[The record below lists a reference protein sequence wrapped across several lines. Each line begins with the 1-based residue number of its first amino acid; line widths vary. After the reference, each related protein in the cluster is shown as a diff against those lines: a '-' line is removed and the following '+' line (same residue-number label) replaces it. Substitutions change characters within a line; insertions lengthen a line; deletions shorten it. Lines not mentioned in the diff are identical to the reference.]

1 MKRILKRIVPI
12 LLAIVVICSI
22 VWYLFS
28 YDRDFT
34 RDMLLKGARFFEGQ
48 GNHNV
53 ASWFYNQAY
62 DFADDNEAVAIELAQ
77 RFKNSGNY
85 TQAER
90 TLSNA
95 IADGG
100 SAELYIELCK
110 TYVEQDKLLDAVTM
124 LDNIA
129 DAKIKAELDALRP
142 KAPTVDRE
150 PGFYSEYITVKLA
163 ATGGTLYTTT
173 NGEYPSTEDTP
184 STGQITMVSGD
195 NSVYA
200 LVLGDNGLVSPL
212 CIFGYT
218 IGGVIEEVTIQ
229 DASLEALFR
238 QTLQLGTEDPI
249 FSNQLWTITELTIP
263 EAAENY
269 EDLKLLTYLEKL
281 TIQGS
286 ASGVISGS
294 LVSLGNL
301 THLTELSITDIPVKA
316 EDLTAIASLP
326 SLSKLTLS
334 GCSLSNIDA
343 IAKNPKLTYL
353 DLSSNSIR
361 DLSPLS
367 FMTEL
372 KTLDL
377 SHNALESLNAISS
390 LSTLEI
396 LDVSYNS
403 LVAVAPLEGCTGLKE
418 LYLNNNAITELS
430 CAVGWTSITKL
441 NAGFNQLTDVS
452 ALASCTTLQDLDVS
466 NNALKDI
473 SSLAVLTNLQVLNFS
488 RNQVT
493 TLPDWGK
500 SCALVT
506 IDGSYNS
513 IETIASLSGYKNLN
527 DVLMDY
533 NKIKSVK
540 PLAECHNLIM
550 VSVYGNPV
558 SNVTV
563 LTEMGVIVH
572 YTPKT

>member
-12 LLAIVVICSI
+12 LLAIVVISSI
-22 VWYLFS
+22 AWYLFS

-34 RDMLLKGARFFEGQ
+34 RDMLLRGARFFESQ

-62 DFADDNEAVAIELAQ
+62 SFADDNEAVAIELAQ
-77 RFKNSGNY
+77 RFKDNGNY

-100 SAELYIELCK
+100 SAELYIALCK

-124 LDNIA
+124 LDHIA
-129 DAKIKAELDALRP
+129 DPTIKAELDALRP

-150 PGFYSEYITVKLA
+150 PGFYSEYITVKLE

-173 NGEYPSTEDTP
+173 NGEYPSTEDAP
-184 STGQITMVSGD
+184 STGEITMVSGD
-195 NSVYA
+195 NTIYA
-200 LVLGDNGLVSPL
+200 LVLGDNGLVSPM
-212 CIFGYT
+212 CIYGYT

-229 DASLEALFR
+229 DASVDAIFR
-238 QTLQLGTEDPI
+238 QILQLGAEDPI

-263 EAAENY
+263 EALENY

-286 ASGVISGS
+286 SSGVLSGS
-294 LVSLGNL
+294 LVPLGTL

-326 SLSKLTLS
+326 SLIKLTLS
-334 GCSLSNIDA
+334 GCNLSNIEP
-343 IAKNPKLTYL
+343 IAKNEKLTYL
-353 DLSSNSIR
+353 DLSTNSIR
-361 DLSPLS
+361 DLSALS
-367 FMTEL
+367 FMSEL
-372 KTLDL
+372 KYLDL

-390 LSTLEI
+390 LSGLETL
-396 LDVSYNS
+396 DASYNS
-403 LVAVAPLEGCTGLKE
+403 LTAVGPLEGCTGLKE
-418 LYLNNNAITELS
+418 LYLNNNSITELS
-430 CAVGWTSITKL
+430 CAVGWTSITIL
-441 NAGFNQLTDVS
+441 NAGFNQLTDIS
-452 ALASCTTLQDLDVS
+452 ALAGCTTLQNLDIS
-466 NNALKDI
+466 NNTLTDI
-473 SSLAVLTNLQVLNFS
+473 SSLASLTNLQVLNFS

-500 SCALVT
+500 GCALVT
-506 IDGSYNS
+506 IDGSYNA
-513 IETIASLSGYKNLN
+513 IETIASLSGYQNLN
-527 DVLMDY
+527 EVFMDY
-533 NKIKSVK
+533 NKIKSIK

-550 VSVYGNPV
+550 VSVYGNSV
-558 SNVTV
+558 TNVTV
-563 LTEMGVIVH
+563 LTEMGVIVN